1 MCQNMK
7 DIEIQLLTLLN
18 SYGDVIELDWEFD
31 ADKVIEQLS
40 ALPYQEST
48 GNKAG
53 VNLTHSGDQ
62 DNLSLRDGNK
72 HDADQQYTDYLTQ
85 CTELVPFFDKWEKL
99 ARCRAVRLQEGSF
112 FRLHRDAW
120 RLNPQMRIFIPL
132 NKTDISEW
140 AFIYDKELYQFKPGK
155 AYILNT
161 RKQHGS
167 FSFSNDIYH
176 VLLSV
181 YLTENNLKTVQTM
194 LPNCKD
200 H

>member
-1 MCQNMK
+1 
-7 DIEIQLLTLLN
+7 
-18 SYGDVIELDWEFD
+18 
-31 ADKVIEQLS
+31 
-40 ALPYQEST
+40 LPFQDST

-62 DNLSLRDGNK
+62 ENLSLRDENK
-72 HDADQQYTDYLTQ
+72 HDVDQQYTDYLNQ
-85 CTELVPFFDKWEKL
+85 CTELLPFFDKWEKL
-99 ARCRAVRLQEGSF
+99 ARCRAVKLQEGSF

-120 RLNPQMRIFIPL
+120 RMNPQMRIFIPL

-140 AFIYDKELYQFKPGK
+140 AFIYDKPGK

-167 FSFSNDIYH
+167 FSFSNGIYH
-176 VLLSV
+176 VLMSV
-181 YLTENNLKTVQTM
+181 YLTENNLRTVQTM